1 MAWAN
6 RIRPMMEHPMM
17 AGRGECNSPHNV
29 SPDNRGEFNSPHN
42 VSPDDGMGECN
53 SPHNVSPDDGMG
65 ECNSPPQGQLCV
77 GINRLLQKKT

>member
-1 MAWAN
+1 MVRAN
-6 RIRPMMEHPMM
+6 RIRTMMEHPIM
-17 AGRGECNSPHNV
+17 AGRGELNSPHNV
-29 SPDNRGEFNSPHN
+29 SPDNRGEPHSPHN
-42 VSPDDGMGECN
+42 V